1 MSDFTPF
8 HRGGSGSPLVLLH
21 GFTGTWHIW
30 EPIIEKLEEQHEVFV
45 PTLPAHAGGPELDV
59 EPSLAAL
66 MDATEALMDEAGIE
80 TAHIVG
86 NSLGGYATLALAAR
100 GRAKTATALAPAGGW
115 ATGDPALATTMDFF
129 QQMHGMIV
137 LAAPNVDALV
147 ESPEGRAQAMQFLTE
162 HPEVMSKEL
171 VTKVVLGAA
180 GCSDAV
186 ALAEMGRNEDWS
198 IDASKIDCPVRI
210 IWGTEDRI
218 LAWPTAAARYKETL
232 PNADWIV
239 LDGVGHC
246 PQVDV
251 PLETA
256 QLILDFTR
264 D

>member
-1 MSDFTPF
+1 MSEFTPF

-30 EPIIEKLEEQHEVFV
+30 ELIIEALEAEHEVFV

-59 EPSLAAL
+59 EPSLEAL
-66 MDATEALMDEAGIE
+66 MDATETIMDEAGIE

-100 GRAKTATALAPAGGW
+100 GRARTAVALAPAGGW
-115 ATGDPALATTMDFF
+115 ASDDPALGTTMDFF
-129 QQMHGMIV
+129 QEMHGMIQMV
-137 LAAPNVDALV
+137 APNVDALV
-147 ESPEGRAQAMQFLTE
+147 ETPEGRAQAMQFLTE
-162 HPEVMSKEL
+162 HPEVMSKEQ
-171 VTKVVLGAA
+171 VAQVVLSAA
-180 GCSDAV
+180 GCVDAV
-186 ALAEMGRNEDWS
+186 ALAEMGRSEDWS

-210 IWGTEDRI
+210 IWGTEDKI
-218 LAWPTAAARYKETL
+218 LAWPSAAARYKETM

-246 PQVDV
+246 PQIDV

-256 QLILDFTR
+256 QLILDFTK